1 MEALTEATNCVFKQI
16 KDQRDINN
24 SEFINSF
31 YTMLTNLES
40 NNREI
45 VEAVSANIDLLLYIT
60 QSQPE
65 TRLYNSKILFRIM
78 HNFINKRKTLHNEHI
93 ENALQDIVINFMKTI
108 RKDPYSIDLSSNR
121 LGSLTEEQQRILA
134 GRIGGFGPKQPAK
147 PIKIYKTNIGELIR
161 LAERILEGEQ
171 YRQVLEQIR
180 QQEIEEKN
188 EIMETKRKT
197 NSIGKHITKGK
208 MKEMYKIF
216 SGEIAFSV
224 EKTEN
229 ISEQIGESKLKE
241 SIRRK
246 RSRSVFGIAGRS
258 IAQSRW

>member
-1 MEALTEATNCVFKQI
+1 MEVLTEATNCVFKQI
-16 KDQRDINN
+16 KDRHNIDN
-24 SEFINSF
+24 SEFENSF
-31 YTMLTNLES
+31 RIMLTNLES

-78 HNFINKRKTLHNEHI
+78 CNFINERKTLHNKHI
-93 ENALQDIVINFMKTI
+93 ENALQDIVINFIKTI

-134 GRIGGFGPKQPAK
+134 RRIGGFGPKQPAK

-180 QQEIEEKN
+180 QQEIKEKN
-188 EIMETKRKT
+188 EIMETKRET
-197 NSIGKHITKGK
+197 NSIGKRITKGK
-208 MKEMYKIF
+208 MEEMDKIF
-216 SGEIAFSV
+216 SGEIVFSN

-229 ISEQIGESKLKE
+229 ISGKIGESKLE
-241 SIRRK
+241 ELIRRE
-246 RSRSVFGIAGRS
+246 RSKSVFGIAGRS
-258 IAQSRW
+258 IAQSRR